1 MVFARKE
8 EHAGACSEGF
18 KTTEFPADIAP
29 ITGSNASE
37 MGKFQDENMRT
48 RPSGSGSTCP
58 FAGKKIK
65 GNELFLGAI
74 HSSTWLKEYLT
85 DFSTTPS

>member
-29 ITGSNASE
+29 ITGSNASAV
-37 MGKFQDENMRT
+37 
-48 RPSGSGSTCP
+48 PSRELTQRVVFPQLYTPGRSIYKV
-58 FAGKKIK
+58 KK
-65 GNELFLGAI
+65 
-74 HSSTWLKEYLT
+74 
-85 DFSTTPS
+85 